1 MTSLFKD
8 EIKSGER
15 VHNPTLV
22 IKGVF
27 KYPVASTFVRGM
39 RQSYLGHASNIRF
52 DVYIKARYILQATL
66 PFAHLSP
73 KA

>member
-15 VHNPTLV
+15 VHNPTLA

-27 KYPVASTFVRGM
+27 KYPVASTLSGEWGKVISAM
-39 RQSYLGHASNIRF
+39 RVISDLMY
-52 DVYIKARYILQATL
+52 T
-66 PFAHLSP
+66 
-73 KA
+73 